1 MKFVCLGCLDKHT
14 WEKLSPAEQQ
24 KMVEECT
31 AFDQELYARGHF
43 ANGFAL
49 QDSAEATTIRWQ
61 GGKATLVDGPFAETK
76 EMLGGILILEA
87 KDKAEALAIM
97 SRHPGIRIG
106 PFEIRPANE
115 EFMAQHPVMKKL
127 KEK

>member
-1 MKFVCLGCLDKHT
+1 MKFACLGCLDKGT
-14 WEKLSPAEQQ
+14 WGKLSPAEQQ
-24 KMVEECT
+24 KLVEECT
-31 AFDQELYARGHF
+31 AFDQELHAKGRF
-43 ANGFAL
+43 ADGFAL
-49 QDSAEATTIRWQ
+49 QDSADATTIRWQ

-87 KDKAEALAIM
+87 KDKAEAIAIM

-106 PFEIRPANE
+106 PFEIRPVNE
-115 EFMAQHPVMKKL
+115 EFMAQHPVMKEL

>member
-1 MKFVCLGCLDKHT
+1 MKFVCLGCLDKDA
-14 WEKLSPAEQQ
+14 WGKLSPAEQQ
-24 KMVEECT
+24 KMVEACT
-31 AFDQELYARGHF
+31 DFDQELHAKGHF
-43 ANGFAL
+43 AAGFAL
-49 QDSAEATTIRWQ
+49 QDTAAATTIRWQ

-97 SRHPGIRIG
+97 SRHPGIRMG
-106 PFEIRPANE
+106 PFEIRPADE

>member
-1 MKFVCLGCLDKHT
+1 MKFVCLGCLDKST
-14 WEKLSPAEQQ
+14 WGKLSPAEQQ

-31 AFDQELYARGHF
+31 AFDLELHGKGHF
-43 ANGFAL
+43 ADGFAL
-49 QDSAEATTIRWQ
+49 QDSANATTIRWQ
-61 GGKATLVDGPFAETK
+61 GGKAMLVDGPFAETK

-97 SRHPGIRIG
+97 SRHPGIRMG
-106 PFEIRPANE
+106 PFEIRPADE

>member
-31 AFDQELYARGHF
+31 AFDQELYAKGHF

-49 QDSAEATTIRWQ
+49 RDSADATTIRWQ

>member
-1 MKFVCLGCLDKHT
+1 MKFVCLGCLDKDA
-14 WEKLSPAEQQ
+14 WARLDAAKQQ
-24 KMVEECT
+24 KMVEACT
-31 AFDQELYARGHF
+31 DFDQELHAKGHF
-43 ANGFAL
+43 AGGFAL
-49 QDSAEATTIRWQ
+49 QDTSAATTIRWQ

-97 SRHPGIRIG
+97 SRHPGIRMG
-106 PFEIRPANE
+106 PFEIRPADE
-115 EFMAQHPVMKKL
+115 AFMAQHPVMKKL

>member
-1 MKFVCLGCLDKHT
+1 MKFVCLGCLDKST
-14 WEKLSPAEQQ
+14 WGKLSPAEQQ
-24 KMVEECT
+24 ELVEECT
-31 AFDQELYARGHF
+31 AFDQELYAKGHF
-43 ANGFAL
+43 ADGFAL
-49 QDSAEATTIRWQ
+49 QDSADATTIRWL
-61 GGKATLVDGPFAETK
+61 GGKATLLDGPFAETK

-87 KDKAEALAIM
+87 KDKAEAIAIM

-115 EFMAQHPVMKKL
+115 EFMAQHPVMKEL

>member
-31 AFDQELYARGHF
+31 AFDQELYAKGHF

-49 QDSAEATTIRWQ
+49 QDSADATTIRWQ

-87 KDKAEALAIM
+87 KDKAEAIAIM